1 MGQHGQHYSKNKTIK
16 INYLQKTVMEKPTKL
31 QETEL
36 QELRNFQTQS
46 EKLIAQLGQLS
57 FRKLQIEKEEKYLKQ
72 TFEQIITAEVELS
85 KKLKET
91 YGDIQIDLKEG
102 DIIYS

>member
-1 MGQHGQHYSKNKTIK
+1 
-16 INYLQKTVMEKPTKL
+16 MEKPTKL

-36 QELRNFQTQS
+36 QELKDFQKQS
-46 EKLIAQLGQLS
+46 EVLIAKLGQLS
-57 FRKLQIEKEEKYLKQ
+57 FIKLQIEKEEEYLKSQ
-72 TFEQIITAEVELS
+72 YEQLTATEVELG

-91 YGDIQIDLKEG
+91 YGDVQIDLKEG

>member
-1 MGQHGQHYSKNKTIK
+1 MI
-16 INYLQKTVMEKPTKL
+16 KPTKL

-36 QELRNFQTQS
+36 QELKDFQTLS
-46 EKLIAQLGQLS
+46 ENLIAQLGQLS
-57 FRKLQIEKEEKYLKQ
+57 FKKLQIEKEEQSLKSQ
-72 TFEQIITAEVELS
+72 YEQLTITEVNLS
-85 KKLKET
+85 KKLKEA

>member
-1 MGQHGQHYSKNKTIK
+1 
-16 INYLQKTVMEKPTKL
+16 MEKPTKL

-36 QELRNFQTQS
+36 QELKNFQEQS
-46 EKLIAQLGQLS
+46 EILIAKLGQLT
-57 FRKLQIEKEEKYLKQ
+57 FKKLQLEKEEQYLKTQ
-72 TFEQIITAEVELS
+72 YEQLTTVEIELS

-91 YGDIQIDLKEG
+91 YGDVQIGLKEG

>member
-1 MGQHGQHYSKNKTIK
+1 MD
-16 INYLQKTVMEKPTKL
+16 KPTKL

-36 QELRNFQTQS
+36 QDLKDFQKQS
-46 EKLIAQLGQLS
+46 EILIAQLGQLS
-57 FRKLQIEKEEKYLKQ
+57 FKKLQIEKEEQYLKSQ
-72 TFEQIITAEVELS
+72 YEQLTTVETELS

-91 YGDIQIDLKEG
+91 YGDVQIDLKEG

>member
-1 MGQHGQHYSKNKTIK
+1 MI
-16 INYLQKTVMEKPTKL
+16 KPTKL

-36 QELRNFQTQS
+36 QELKDFQTQS
-46 EKLIAQLGQLS
+46 ETLIAQLGQLG
-57 FRKLQIEKEEKYLKQ
+57 FKKLQIEKEEQSLKSQ
-72 TFEQIITAEVELS
+72 YEQLIITEVNLS
-85 KKLKET
+85 KKLKEA

>member
-1 MGQHGQHYSKNKTIK
+1 
-16 INYLQKTVMEKPTKL
+16 MEKPTKL

-46 EKLIAQLGQLS
+46 EKLIEQLGQLS
-57 FRKLQIEKEEKYLKQ
+57 FKKLQVEKEEQYLKTQ
-72 TFEQIITAEVELS
+72 YEQLTSKEIELS

-91 YGDIQIDLKEG
+91 YGDVQIDLKEG

>member
-1 MGQHGQHYSKNKTIK
+1 
-16 INYLQKTVMEKPTKL
+16 MEKPTKL

-36 QELRNFQTQS
+36 QELKDFQNQS
-46 EKLIAQLGQLS
+46 EVLIAKLGQLS
-57 FRKLQIEKEEKYLKQ
+57 FRKLQIEKEEEYLKSQ
-72 TFEQIITAEVELS
+72 YEQLTAIEVELS

-91 YGDIQIDLKEG
+91 YGDVQIDLKEG

>member
-1 MGQHGQHYSKNKTIK
+1 
-16 INYLQKTVMEKPTKL
+16 MEKPTKL

-36 QELRNFQTQS
+36 QELKDFQKQS
-46 EKLIAQLGQLS
+46 EVLIAQLGQLS
-57 FRKLQIEKEEKYLKQ
+57 FKKLQIETEEEYLKSQ
-72 TFEQIITAEVELS
+72 YEQLTATEVELS

-91 YGDIQIDLKEG
+91 YGNVQIDLKEG

>member
-1 MGQHGQHYSKNKTIK
+1 
-16 INYLQKTVMEKPTKL
+16 MEKATKL

-36 QELRNFQTQS
+36 QELKDFQNQS
-46 EKLIAQLGQLS
+46 EVLIAQLGQLS
-57 FRKLQIEKEEKYLKQ
+57 FKKLQLENEEQYLKSQ
-72 TFEQIITAEVELS
+72 YDKITTIEINLS

-91 YGDIQIDLKEG
+91 YGDVQIDLKEG

>member
-1 MGQHGQHYSKNKTIK
+1 
-16 INYLQKTVMEKPTKL
+16 MEKPTKL

-36 QELRNFQTQS
+36 QELKNFQEQS
-46 EKLIAQLGQLS
+46 EILIAKLGQLT
-57 FRKLQIEKEEKYLKQ
+57 FKKLQLEKEEQYLKTQ
-72 TFEQIITAEVELS
+72 YEQLTTVEIELS

-91 YGDIQIDLKEG
+91 YGDVQIDLKEG